1 MTGVGSVSEGE
12 GVGGVGT
19 DEGVD
24 VDRKAR
30 RVGSRSRRGSVEELC
45 SGEGLGSQGQ
55 PIICGCRG
63 IQGKTLGG
71 SSKQIIRCGEHKNSL
86 WIRKL

>member
-1 MTGVGSVSEGE
+1 MTGVGSASEGA
-12 GVGGVGT
+12 GVGGVGGVGA

-45 SGEGLGSQGQ
+45 
-55 PIICGCRG
+55 
-63 IQGKTLGG
+63 
-71 SSKQIIRCGEHKNSL
+71 
-86 WIRKL
+86 

>member
-1 MTGVGSVSEGE
+1 MGA
-12 GVGGVGT
+12 

-30 RVGSRSRRGSVEELC
+30 RVGSRSRRGSVEEVC
-45 SGEGLGSQGQ
+45 RGEGLGSHGQ

-63 IQGKTLGG
+63 CRGDLGWVF
-71 SSKQIIRCGEHKNSL
+71 KQIISCGEQTNSL
-86 WIRKL
+86 WIGKL